1 MDIKQ
6 QQSVVAKLAFIR
18 RQSTAHLPIGHS
30 FIPYDILVTVVEHFT
45 NSKELTVKALFASL
59 PYSDMGLRYH
69 FRKLVQSGWIELH
82 AIDGDAR
89 VKQIKPTEKL
99 TKHFEMLSQSI
110 APLLSFE
117 SFQHDN

>member
-6 QQSVVAKLAFIR
+6 QQSVVAKLASIR
-18 RQSTAHLPIGHS
+18 RQSTTYLPIGHS

-45 NSKELTVKALFASL
+45 INKELTVKALFASL

-82 AIDGDAR
+82 VIDGDAR

-110 APLLSFE
+110 APLLSIE